1 MGFFKCR
8 HTAPGVVVDQM
19 LSNLEGGLVTGAMV
33 ILALRFLTPYFYYIP
48 KASLAAVIVCAVIFM
63 VDLDV
68 IKPMWRSKKM
78 EFVPWSLTFIVSLF
92 VGLEWGMMTG
102 FIISVVYLLYY
113 AAKPGVKV
121 KKGYTSC
128 GNEFLLVEL
137 DRSITFPS
145 LEYIKY
151 VISKSSISWGKN
163 KLPMVVDYEV
173 SQAISRTEVLEQ
185 KEVGTED
192 VTVDVHTPLPH
203 HRNKYNSFPLN

>member
-1 MGFFKCR
+1 MYATDCR
-8 HTAPGVVVDQM
+8 TMKNVWKTL
-19 LSNLEGGLVTGAMV
+19 LSE
-33 ILALRFLTPYFYYIP
+33 
-48 KASLAAVIVCAVIFM
+48 
-63 VDLDV
+63 
-68 IKPMWRSKKM
+68 M

-121 KKGYTSC
+121 KKGYVRSHFITLLYYCTARPVFWFLKKEYTFTFLILILQTSC

-163 KLPMVVDYEV
+163 KLPMVVDCELIYLLHV
-173 SQAISRTEVLEQ
+173 I
-185 KEVGTED
+185 
-192 VTVDVHTPLPH
+192 VT
-203 HRNKYNSFPLN
+203 